1 MDYTELQIKAATDH
15 DFRMALLNDPAAAL
29 AEVGLELPS
38 HISIRV
44 MESTPEEIVLA
55 IPPLLPDGTE
65 IDEDVLADTAAGLT
79 PLMAFGLPAWAV
91 VASYTAGAASSL
103 AIGYTAGQ
111 TVKGLTKK

>member
-1 MDYTELQIKAATDH
+1 MNYTELQLKAATDH
-15 DFRMALLNDPAAAL
+15 DFRVALLNDPAGTLAA
-29 AEVGLELPS
+29 EGMELPE
-38 HISIRV
+38 HINVRV
-44 MESTPEEIVLA
+44 LESTPEEIVLA

-65 IDEDVLADTAAGLT
+65 IDEDALAETAAGLT

-91 VASYTAGAASSL
+91 VASYTAGATASL

>member
-1 MDYTELQIKAATDH
+1 M
-15 DFRMALLNDPAAAL
+15 
-29 AEVGLELPS
+29 
-38 HISIRV
+38 
-44 MESTPEEIVLA
+44 LA

-91 VASYTAGAASSL
+91 VASYTAGAAGSL